1 MASSSSGVG
10 VDGRTVGGT
19 MVVVRGANGAASGLP
34 AVVGRSGK
42 GTGAVVGAASWA
54 AAEEMPTSS
63 RRIECTSL
71 LISARSSSVSG
82 GRVAMAASSSSG
94 PASSSR

>member
-1 MASSSSGVG
+1 MASSSSGAG

-34 AVVGRSGK
+34 AVGSSGK
-42 GTGAVVGAASWA
+42 GTGAVAGAASWA

-63 RRIECTSL
+63 RRMECTSL